1 MMQIMADSTLQT
13 AVSAL
18 RAAATRVNTTAN
30 NIANAR
36 TVGTPGS
43 TDPATQ
49 AFQPQDVVQS
59 SLATGGTV
67 ARTVDR
73 QPGTSPAFDPN
84 NTLANAQGFVDA
96 PNVDLASELV
106 EFKAAEAGFKAAAAL
121 IRAEDERTDT
131 LLDIKS

>member
-1 MMQIMADSTLQT
+1 MLGVMVDSTLQT

-18 RAAATRVNTTAN
+18 RAATVRVNTTAN

-36 TVGTPGS
+36 SVGRAGA
-43 TDPATQ
+43 TDPAEQ
-49 AFQPQDVVQS
+49 AFRPQDVTQS

-67 ARTVDR
+67 ARTTDR
-73 QPGTSPAFDPN
+73 RPGATPAFDPN

-96 PNVDLASELV
+96 PNVDLGSELV
-106 EFKAAEAGFKAAAAL
+106 DLKAAEIGFKAAAAL
-121 IRAEDERTDT
+121 IRAEDERKDA

>member
-1 MMQIMADSTLQT
+1 MVDSTLQS

-18 RAAATRVNTTAN
+18 RAAAVRVNTTAN

-36 TVGTPGS
+36 TVGRPGS

-59 SLATGGTV
+59 SLVPGGTV

-73 QPGTSPAFDPN
+73 QPGSSPAFDPN

-106 EFKAAEAGFKAAAAL
+106 EFKAAEASFKAAAAL
-121 IRAEDERTDT
+121 IREEDERTET

>member
-1 MMQIMADSTLQT
+1 MMALMVDSTLQT

-30 NIANAR
+30 NIANAG

-43 TDPATQ
+43 TDRATQ
-49 AFQPQDVVQS
+49 AFQPRDVVQS
-59 SLATGGTV
+59 SLATGGTATRTV
-67 ARTVDR
+67 ARN
-73 QPGTSPAFDPN
+73 PGSSLAFDPN

-96 PNVDLASELV
+96 PNVDLVSELV
-106 EFKAAEAGFKAAAAL
+106 DLKAAEAGFKAAAAL

-131 LLDIKS
+131 LLDIQS